1 MDFEQR
7 VKNKY
12 DDLSENEKE
21 MVFFIRSNVT
31 KVVNSSI
38 IELAEELLSSK
49 SSVLRLAKKLGYH
62 GFSDMKYSLEN
73 SLNAS
78 VYEPTDLMAN
88 LENDITKTF
97 QYVQQTNFQPILDKI
112 FQANNIIA
120 ALYKF

>member
-112 FQANNIIA
+112 FQNHLI
-120 ALYKF
+120 